1 MATYTY
7 DVTLSAN
14 NRYLI
19 NRQEIPPLDLQSG
32 NTYIFNV
39 QAPGHPFYIKVDRV
53 LGDGSSYDFQVTGN
67 GADQGQVKIVLPKG
81 PVPKLFYQDSV
92 LLANGASLTN
102 VQHIDRS
109 IKHALGD
116 QLPGF
121 VSAEYPMFQR
131 FMEAYYEWL
140 SQPGNTDFNVQKLL
154 ESQDVDTSVDLFLE
168 HLENEFLTQ
177 IPKDI
182 EVDKRTLIKNIRSF
196 YSSKGTEK
204 SYEFLFNILFNEQV
218 EFYYPKNDIL
228 RASDGKWST
237 VTSVRLLNDN
247 NYDVFQLTG
256 KTIQQDYIYVD
267 PYTNIPETRIW
278 AEAKVDRII
287 QFYLGDNLITEAYI
301 TNLTGLGDFFY
312 STSDDEADRQ
322 YVYYIDDIGNPI
334 EFRIVPMLTTITV
347 NDSGTGYSA
356 GTLLQVD
363 TAPGDSG
370 VGAIAQIS
378 SIFQGSV
385 TGINILNS
393 GVNYQVND
401 LVQFQSSAE
410 IGGSGAFAFVSDV
423 STSGMNYIEATG
435 TQDIDYTGRGSAG
448 SPVHFEKLQDIL
460 NDTPVTRTMYFSV
473 HGPGVARFDGDLT
486 NISDGD
492 YGGTVKWDYFRV
504 YIEDTIEEA
513 EASTSPVIDLTDQPF
528 IDEEEDIA
536 NDKVIRVEFSYS
548 ISGATY
554 DEGLGETAEIG
565 AVMDMLFLADGS
577 IREIKLV
584 NSGSGYR
591 RVPTVQVVSE
601 TGSGAAV
608 RARGDNIGK
617 IKEVKVLNQNF
628 GALYYEAPTIDL
640 SNYGG
645 GDASV
650 TLGIGSIA
658 RHPGSFR
665 NDDGH
670 LSEAKYLQDNKYYQT
685 FSYVLRT
692 GLSIENYRDTI
703 KKLVHPAGM
712 ELFGEV
718 FITNNAPV
726 AMFNNFQNDPNDLI
740 VSQRLGGLQIPK
752 YKKTIML
759 FKQVFA
765 DTVTY
770 GGGIKAGQTY
780 QRPTFID
787 KLVDVEG
794 NEKPTSQKKQFFLA
808 ANLGI
813 DPTDL
818 QVYSFPVLS
827 FPLVREVENIIIDN
841 QVEIT
846 RHINREIF
854 LQDNV
859 EVGVYTFKKILNQD
873 LLEMQVTVDD
883 ITSVGEREMHL
894 LGETPVDVSSTYV
907 RRLNDLTD
915 ETIDVQVTGL
925 DAYRFALKQII
936 VEIPLD
942 FTIDNFT
949 QNYQREISIQGV
961 ADIGGVTSSYVRRL
975 NDLTDET
982 IDLQVTGLDTFRT
995 GIRNIISETN
1005 VEVSFIQNYQ
1015 REISIQ
1021 GVADIKGH
1029 DSRRDLTILVGVGEI
1044 RDWTYPGQTIQDVQ
1058 DEWNTI
1064 KGWARDLSL
1073 HVRIDS
1079 QLVGRQL
1086 RTEILNII
1094 LDSQDMTVDTFRTL
1108 EMSIDLETQTLN
1120 DVASQYNREI
1130 NLLTDVSANV
1140 ESFYNKEIN
1149 IGEVADLTIDVTRE
1163 IHRQSQTHTFMLM
1176 HPHSVAVTPQFVELK
1191 TNEIQILIDSV
1202 MGGADWRPVS
1212 TITGQPHEN
1221 LLNTATLM
1229 NPTIE
1234 LNADLT
1240 VDVHKEVH
1248 RHWTTHNYLL
1258 TSPREVEVIAR
1269 PVEVKTN
1276 ELTITIGLKEIRDYQ
1291 DVLIG
1296 SLDGN
1301 SAIRALDPTTLIVVP
1316 RDTFYRN
1323 IPVEYVVKELS
1334 VPMVYVGV
1342 STEEQRIEIMSI
1354 RQLDMK
1360 VSTTLQSTRYMRNQS
1375 AYNVK
1380 MQGRDEQN
1388 ITNSKQ
1394 MVPFKIVSIAQQS
1407 IGSFDP
1413 DNTPI
1418 RSIANSQLVTTSLT
1432 GYIRDSEDNII
1443 GTL

>member
-39 QAPGHPFYIKVDRV
+39 QTPGHPFYIKVDRV

-256 KTIQQDYIYVD
+256 KTIRQDYVYVD

-334 EFRIVPMLTTITV
+334 QFRIVPMLTTITV

-385 TGINILNS
+385 TGINILQS
-393 GVNYQVND
+393 GANYQVND

-423 STSGMNYIEATG
+423 SSSGMNYVDTTG
-435 TQDIDYTGRGSAG
+435 SQDIDYTGRGSAG

-528 IDEEEDIA
+528 IDEEEDIV

-601 TGSGAAV
+601 TGTGAAV

-770 GGGIKAGQTY
+770 GGGIKSGQTY

-787 KLVDVEG
+787 KFVDIEG
-794 NEKPTSQKKQFFLA
+794 NEKPTSQKKQFFLE

-873 LLEMQVTVDD
+873 LLEMQITVDD

-894 LGETPVDVSSTYV
+894 WGETPVDVTSTYV

-925 DAYRFALKQII
+925 D
-936 VEIPLD
+936 
-942 FTIDNFT
+942 
-949 QNYQREISIQGV
+949 
-961 ADIGGVTSSYVRRL
+961 
-975 NDLTDET
+975 
-982 IDLQVTGLDTFRT
+982 TFRT
-995 GIRNIISETN
+995 GIRNIISNLSLET
-1005 VEVSFIQNYQ
+1005 SIDDITQNYQ

-1029 DSRRDLTILVGVGEI
+1029 ESRRDLTILVGVGEI

-1149 IGEVADLTIDVTRE
+1149 IGEVADLTVDVTRE
-1163 IHRQSQTHTFMLM
+1163 IHRQTQTHTFMLM

-1234 LNADLT
+1234 LNADLK
-1240 VDVHKEVH
+1240 VDVQREVH

-1301 SAIRALDPTTLIVVP
+1301 SAIRALDPTSLIVVP

-1394 MVPFKIVSIAQQS
+1394 MVPFKIVSIEQQS

>member
-1 MATYTY
+1 
-7 DVTLSAN
+7 
-14 NRYLI
+14 
-19 NRQEIPPLDLQSG
+19 
-32 NTYIFNV
+32 
-39 QAPGHPFYIKVDRV
+39 
-53 LGDGSSYDFQVTGN
+53 
-67 GADQGQVKIVLPKG
+67 
-81 PVPKLFYQDSV
+81 
-92 LLANGASLTN
+92 
-102 VQHIDRS
+102 
-109 IKHALGD
+109 
-116 QLPGF
+116 
-121 VSAEYPMFQR
+121 
-131 FMEAYYEWL
+131 
-140 SQPGNTDFNVQKLL
+140 
-154 ESQDVDTSVDLFLE
+154 
-168 HLENEFLTQ
+168 
-177 IPKDI
+177 
-182 EVDKRTLIKNIRSF
+182 
-196 YSSKGTEK
+196 
-204 SYEFLFNILFNEQV
+204 
-218 EFYYPKNDIL
+218 
-228 RASDGKWST
+228 
-237 VTSVRLLNDN
+237 
-247 NYDVFQLTG
+247 
-256 KTIQQDYIYVD
+256 
-267 PYTNIPETRIW
+267 
-278 AEAKVDRII
+278 
-287 QFYLGDNLITEAYI
+287 
-301 TNLTGLGDFFY
+301 
-312 STSDDEADRQ
+312 
-322 YVYYIDDIGNPI
+322 
-334 EFRIVPMLTTITV
+334 
-347 NDSGTGYSA
+347 
-356 GTLLQVD
+356 
-363 TAPGDSG
+363 
-370 VGAIAQIS
+370 
-378 SIFQGSV
+378 
-385 TGINILNS
+385 
-393 GVNYQVND
+393 
-401 LVQFQSSAE
+401 
-410 IGGSGAFAFVSDV
+410 
-423 STSGMNYIEATG
+423 
-435 TQDIDYTGRGSAG
+435 
-448 SPVHFEKLQDIL
+448 
-460 NDTPVTRTMYFSV
+460 
-473 HGPGVARFDGDLT
+473 
-486 NISDGD
+486 
-492 YGGTVKWDYFRV
+492 
-504 YIEDTIEEA
+504 
-513 EASTSPVIDLTDQPF
+513 
-528 IDEEEDIA
+528 
-536 NDKVIRVEFSYS
+536 
-548 ISGATY
+548 
-554 DEGLGETAEIG
+554 
-565 AVMDMLFLADGS
+565 
-577 IREIKLV
+577 
-584 NSGSGYR
+584 
-591 RVPTVQVVSE
+591 
-601 TGSGAAV
+601 
-608 RARGDNIGK
+608 
-617 IKEVKVLNQNF
+617 
-628 GALYYEAPTIDL
+628 
-640 SNYGG
+640 
-645 GDASV
+645 
-650 TLGIGSIA
+650 
-658 RHPGSFR
+658 
-665 NDDGH
+665 
-670 LSEAKYLQDNKYYQT
+670 
-685 FSYVLRT
+685 
-692 GLSIENYRDTI
+692 
-703 KKLVHPAGM
+703 
-712 ELFGEV
+712 
-718 FITNNAPV
+718 
-726 AMFNNFQNDPNDLI
+726 
-740 VSQRLGGLQIPK
+740 
-752 YKKTIML
+752 
-759 FKQVFA
+759 
-765 DTVTY
+765 
-770 GGGIKAGQTY
+770 
-780 QRPTFID
+780 
-787 KLVDVEG
+787 LVDVEG

-873 LLEMQVTVDD
+873 LLEMQITVDD

-894 LGETPVDVSSTYV
+894 WGETPVDVTSTYV

-925 DAYRFALKQII
+925 D
-936 VEIPLD
+936 
-942 FTIDNFT
+942 
-949 QNYQREISIQGV
+949 
-961 ADIGGVTSSYVRRL
+961 
-975 NDLTDET
+975 
-982 IDLQVTGLDTFRT
+982 TFRT
-995 GIRNIISETN
+995 GIRNIISNLSLET
-1005 VEVSFIQNYQ
+1005 SIDDITQNYQ

-1029 DSRRDLTILVGVGEI
+1029 ESRRDLTILVGVGEI

-1149 IGEVADLTIDVTRE
+1149 IGEVADLTVDVTRE
-1163 IHRQSQTHTFMLM
+1163 IHRQTQTHTFMLM

-1234 LNADLT
+1234 LNADLK
-1240 VDVHKEVH
+1240 VDVQREVH

-1301 SAIRALDPTTLIVVP
+1301 SAIRALDPTSLIVVP

>member
-7 DVTLSAN
+7 DVTLSTN

-39 QAPGHPFYIKVDRV
+39 QTPGHPFYIKVDRV

-256 KTIQQDYIYVD
+256 KTIQQDYIYID

-278 AEAKVDRII
+278 ATAKVDRII

-322 YVYYIDDIGNPI
+322 YVYYIDDIGNPL

-393 GVNYQVND
+393 GANYQVND

-423 STSGMNYIEATG
+423 STSGMNYIEATSP
-435 TQDIDYTGRGSAG
+435 QDIDYTGRGVSG
-448 SPVHFEKLQDIL
+448 LPVHFEKLQDIL

-486 NISDGD
+486 NISVGD

-504 YIEDTIEEA
+504 YIEDTLAEA
-513 EASTSPVIDLTDQPF
+513 EASTSPVISLTDQPF
-528 IDEEEDIA
+528 IDEEEDIV
-536 NDKVIRVEFSYS
+536 NDKIIRVEFSYS

-591 RVPTVQVVSE
+591 RVPTVQVVSA
-601 TGSGAAV
+601 TGTGAAV

-628 GALYYEAPTIDL
+628 GALYYEPPTIDL

-780 QRPTFID
+780 QRPTVID
-787 KLVDVEG
+787 KFIDVEG
-794 NEKPTSQKKQFFLA
+794 NEKPTSQKKQYFLE

-818 QVYSFPVLS
+818 QVYSFPILS

-841 QVEIT
+841 QVEVS
-846 RHINREIF
+846 RHINREIN

-859 EVGVYTFKKILNQD
+859 EVGVHTFKKILNQD
-873 LLEMQVTVDD
+873 LLEMQITVDD

-936 VEIPLD
+936 SEIPLD

-949 QNYQREISIQGV
+949 QNYQREI
-961 ADIGGVTSSYVRRL
+961 
-975 NDLTDET
+975 N
-982 IDLQVTGLDTFRT
+982 
-995 GIRNIISETN
+995 
-1005 VEVSFIQNYQ
+1005 
-1015 REISIQ
+1015 IQ

-1029 DSRRDLTILVGVGEI
+1029 ESRRDLTILVGVGEI

-1064 KGWARDLSL
+1064 KRWARDLSL

-1130 NLLTDVSANV
+1130 NLLTDVSAN
-1140 ESFYNKEIN
+1140 
-1149 IGEVADLTIDVTRE
+1149 
-1163 IHRQSQTHTFMLM
+1163 
-1176 HPHSVAVTPQFVELK
+1176 
-1191 TNEIQILIDSV
+1191 
-1202 MGGADWRPVS
+1202 WRPVS
-1212 TITGQPHEN
+1212 TITGQLHEN

-1234 LNADLT
+1234 LNADLR
-1240 VDVHKEVH
+1240 VDVQRQIH

-1301 SAIRALDPTTLIVVP
+1301 SAIRALDPTSLIVVP
-1316 RDTFYRN
+1316 RNTFYRN

-1342 STEEQRIEIMSI
+1342 STEEQRIEIVSI
-1354 RQLDMK
+1354 RQLDMT
-1360 VSTTLQSTRYMRNQS
+1360 VSTTSQSTRYMRNQS

-1380 MQGRDEQN
+1380 MQGGDEQN

-1394 MVPFKIVSIAQQS
+1394 MVPFKIVSIEQQS